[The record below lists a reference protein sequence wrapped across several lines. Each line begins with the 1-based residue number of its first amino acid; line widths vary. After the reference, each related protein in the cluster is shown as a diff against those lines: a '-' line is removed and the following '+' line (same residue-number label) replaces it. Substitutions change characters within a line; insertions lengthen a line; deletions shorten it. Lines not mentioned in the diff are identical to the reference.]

1 MDLNLDAFLNAG
13 SFIHVYPTTSL
24 ASPVGFVS
32 QLLNGVDR
40 WELFS
45 CRDTVES
52 WLKGHHQKVLL
63 VDSDWILRTLSP
75 SNESSKDLN
84 LQESIYMIQI
94 HKSSPVVCR
103 FADITTL
110 SAEIVVIAVDISITY
125 QSAGDSL
132 AKLWVAHRSPLT
144 YPRNTNYHA
153 QAYAPAKIESRVY
166 DLHNCLLHSYAA
178 QSYQGIW
185 PCEKRFGHG
194 LDTIAFQLPRATP
207 PLGVKPSSYT
217 R

>member
-1 MDLNLDAFLNAG
+1 MDLNLDALLSAG
-13 SFIHVYPTTSL
+13 LFIHVYPTTSL
-24 ASPVGFVS
+24 ASPGGFVS

-45 CRDTVES
+45 CLDTVES

-94 HKSSPVVCR
+94 HKSSDVVCR

-110 SAEIVVIAVDISITY
+110 SAEIAVIAVDISITY
-125 QSAGDSL
+125 QSAGQSL
-132 AKLWVAHRSPLT
+132 AKLTVS
-144 YPRNTNYHA
+144 
-153 QAYAPAKIESRVY
+153 QQIAP
-166 DLHNCLLHSYAA
+166 H
-178 QSYQGIW
+178 
-185 PCEKRFGHG
+185 
-194 LDTIAFQLPRATP
+194 TTRAIPT
-207 PLGVKPSSYT
+207 T
-217 R
+217 ARR

>member
-1 MDLNLDAFLNAG
+1 MSRF
-13 SFIHVYPTTSL
+13 T
-24 ASPVGFVS
+24 
-32 QLLNGVDR
+32 
-40 WELFS
+40 
-45 CRDTVES
+45 
-52 WLKGHHQKVLL
+52 
-63 VDSDWILRTLSP
+63 
-75 SNESSKDLN
+75 
-84 LQESIYMIQI
+84 
-94 HKSSPVVCR
+94 KSSVIRCG

-110 SAEIVVIAVDISITY
+110 FLQTTVIAVDISITY